1 MGGSD
6 IDEAE
11 GQGRRA
17 MNRPEAA
24 ERLVWA
30 VQTLGVEPD
39 DRLLEIGC
47 GHGVAVSLVCQRLD
61 GGAITAIDRS
71 RKMIEAASKRN
82 ADYAAAGV
90 ATFQTATPLEAD
102 LGANRFD
109 KVFAIN
115 VGIFWRQRPV
125 RELEIIGEHLAP
137 GGRLF
142 LFYESPP
149 RSAAPPDARPAVAL
163 LEGNGFAVVDV
174 LTRDLGRTRVGC
186 VVAQKSA
193 PGRFEER
200 A

>member
-1 MGGSD
+1 MS
-6 IDEAE
+6 
-11 GQGRRA
+11 
-17 MNRPEAA
+17 RPGTA
-24 ERLVWA
+24 ERLGWA
-30 VQTLGVEPD
+30 VQTLEVKPG

-71 RKMIEAASKRN
+71 PKMIEAASKRN
-82 ADYAAAGV
+82 AEYAAAGV

-102 LGANRFD
+102 LSAKLFD

-115 VGIFWRQRPV
+115 VGMFWRQRPV

-142 LFYESPP
+142 LFYDSPP
-149 RSAAPPDARPAVAL
+149 CSDALPDARPAVAL
-163 LEGNGFAVVDV
+163 LEGNGLAVVEV
-174 LTRDLGRTRVGC
+174 LTQDLGRTRVGC
-186 VVAQKSA
+186 VVAQKSV
-193 PGRFEER
+193 PDRSEES